1 MRSEKLANGSKFA
14 YGHDGSDRVTSI
26 SQSTGEGEENST
38 QTHYTCGSVT
48 ELVSGDSVVNYEYD
62 AKRRVTKVTLN
73 GTAHV
78 SAAYDD
84 NAIHNDILAEK
95 NIPVTKMTLTNG
107 ENETAEQSKDK
118 HGRKRSFSCGGVN
131 GIYYYDDRMR
141 VTNKM
146 LYGPHSHSWDDYDRL
161 KGYSYRD
168 YSESIQYDAYGK
180 VSGVT
185 MQDQFAAG
193 GGFTRTYTYGYKG
206 TAGRELESITTDGVT
221 VKPQTDKLGR
231 RAGREIE
238 NGNGKIAGEY
248 MYYRKIGDHATNM
261 PSSVYYGTKKN
272 GKYVITDNVKYAYD
286 KMGNIEKI
294 YENGALKV
302 RYVYDAM
309 NRLIREDN
317 KSFGKTWLYSYDNK
331 GNILCKRTTD
341 FTLKENAEENE
352 YTSTGYTYE
361 GDRLVGYGNETI
373 EYDAMGNP
381 TTYRGKSLEWNWRH
395 LTKYN
400 GMSLQYDNVYQRIK
414 RGEEEY
420 VYDSQDRI
428 VKKSGAEFLYDDAG
442 VSGIKYEGATYM
454 YRRDGQGN
462 IVALIDSSGNV
473 VVKYEYDAWGNHE
486 VYDGSGTK
494 ITQGTHVGRVNPYR
508 YRGYYYDEELKLYYL
523 KTRYY
528 DPEVG
533 RFINADDIT
542 YIDPETINGLN
553 LYAYCGNNPVMN
565 VDPNGNL
572 FFLLVGLFAL
582 AGAVAGGVVAGV
594 NAYEAG
600 YRGWDL
606 VGKIAV
612 GAVTGG
618 VVGGAVGAVLG
629 LGTAAIVGG
638 LSSIAGKFVSDVV
651 ASAVSGTWAFGTWE
665 DYAISFVFGGLLKG
679 RKLLGKY
686 MMNVIVAPL
695 VTQIVRKGTRGAEFS
710 IANYLYTAI
719 TNSATY
725 FANFDMISFGNSGI
739 QFSIIQSLFKGIYKG
754 LWKIL

>member
-1 MRSEKLANGSKFA
+1 M
-14 YGHDGSDRVTSI
+14 
-26 SQSTGEGEENST
+26 
-38 QTHYTCGSVT
+38 
-48 ELVSGDSVVNYEYD
+48 
-62 AKRRVTKVTLN
+62 
-73 GTAHV
+73 
-78 SAAYDD
+78 
-84 NAIHNDILAEK
+84 
-95 NIPVTKMTLTNG
+95 
-107 ENETAEQSKDK
+107 
-118 HGRKRSFSCGGVN
+118 
-131 GIYYYDDRMR
+131 
-141 VTNKM
+141 
-146 LYGPHSHSWDDYDRL
+146 
-161 KGYSYRD
+161 
-168 YSESIQYDAYGK
+168 
-180 VSGVT
+180 
-185 MQDQFAAG
+185 
-193 GGFTRTYTYGYKG
+193 
-206 TAGRELESITTDGVT
+206 
-221 VKPQTDKLGR
+221 
-231 RAGREIE
+231 
-238 NGNGKIAGEY
+238 
-248 MYYRKIGDHATNM
+248 
-261 PSSVYYGTKKN
+261 
-272 GKYVITDNVKYAYD
+272 
-286 KMGNIEKI
+286 
-294 YENGALKV
+294 
-302 RYVYDAM
+302 
-309 NRLIREDN
+309 
-317 KSFGKTWLYSYDNK
+317 
-331 GNILCKRTTD
+331 
-341 FTLKENAEENE
+341 KENTEESE

-361 GDRLVGYGNETI
+361 GDGLVGYGNETI
-373 EYDAMGNP
+373 GYDAMGNP

-400 GMSLQYDNVYQRIK
+400 GMALQYDNVYQRIK

-638 LSSIAGKFVSDVV
+638 LASVAGKFVSDVV

-665 DYAISFVFGGLLKG
+665 DYAISFVFGGILKG
-679 RKLLGKY
+679 AGK
-686 MMNVIVAPL
+686 MSKAIIDIIIRPAIS
-695 VTQIVRKGTRGAEFS
+695 QIVKAGTRGGN
-710 IANYLYTAI
+710 IDLYNYLWNVMSRAI
-719 TNSATY
+719 TY
-725 FANFDMISFGNSGI
+725 NFGFGVLSIPLFGEALTLTLGKSI
-739 QFSIIQSLFKGIYKG
+739 YRGFFSG
-754 LWKIL
+754 LWKKLN